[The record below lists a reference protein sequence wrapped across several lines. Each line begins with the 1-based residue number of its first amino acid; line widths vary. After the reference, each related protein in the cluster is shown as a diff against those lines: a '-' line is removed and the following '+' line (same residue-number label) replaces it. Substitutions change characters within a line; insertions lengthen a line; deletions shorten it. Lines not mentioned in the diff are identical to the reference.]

1 MIPHTF
7 SLSSPAKINWSLQ
20 IGKMQEN
27 GLHEI
32 CTEMEKISLAD
43 TVEIEMLSQGKE
55 GEILFSL
62 ENPNQ
67 FPVPQDET
75 NLAVRAALSFFNT
88 RDFPALS
95 LRLTKQIPSGAGLG
109 GGSSNAAT
117 VLKALFQIFPERRT
131 QKELFAI
138 AKELGSDVPF
148 FLGNSSR
155 TLVEGTGEKLTP
167 LFGHSDGFLTLCLPK
182 NISIATAWA
191 YFEWEKTKPKTTNG
205 NDFEPIVFSAFPE
218 LAYRKEVL
226 KNLGAE
232 KVALSGSGG
241 TVFGV
246 FSEKEK
252 AEKGKEVC
260 ENLGDWTAVCPFAE

>member
-1 MIPHTF
+1 MAEGVQTQQPYSKRF
-7 SLSSPAKINWSLQ
+7 SKSSLK
-20 IGKMQEN
+20 
-27 GLHEI
+27 
-32 CTEMEKISLAD
+32 
-43 TVEIEMLSQGKE
+43 
-55 GEILFSL
+55 
-62 ENPNQ
+62 
-67 FPVPQDET
+67 DEHKK
-75 NLAVRAALSFFNT
+75 NF
-88 RDFPALS
+88 
-95 LRLTKQIPSGAGLG
+95 
-109 GGSSNAAT
+109 
-117 VLKALFQIFPERRT
+117 
-131 QKELFAI
+131 FAI

-148 FLGNSSR
+148 FG
-155 TLVEGTGEKLTP
+155 K
-167 LFGHSDGFLTLCLPK
+167 FLTNTRRRNGRETHASFLDIRMDFNALSSK

-252 AEKGKEVC
+252 AEKKGRKC